1 MTMHGEL
8 VVTGGSDGLVK
19 IWKLASPGES
29 G

>member
-19 IWKLASPGES
+19 IWKLASLDES